1 MRKLERL
8 VADEPDLQICGSA
21 STVGEAIAGIAGSH
35 PHLLIL
41 DIRLPDGTGF
51 EILQALDEILD
62 QESAQGDHRSPQGD
76 PRSPQ
81 GDQRSTQWHQRSP
94 QIIFLTAYDEYALEA
109 FNVAALDYLLKPVS
123 QERFS
128 AAIARVRQRLASQ
141 APPEAASMRYAR
153 RFLVERRKAAYF
165 LPVDSIRHIAAD
177 RNYALLHS
185 DLGEFAIRATMDGL
199 EKRLDPAEF
208 ARVSRSSIVRVAAI
222 KEVRLS
228 EDSNY
233 VLVMQSGDEIEC
245 SKRYWTSALER
256 LL

>member
-1 MRKLERL
+1 VFLVEDEPPAMRKLERL
-8 VADEPDLQICGSA
+8 AAGEPDLEVCGAA
-21 STVGEAIAGIAGSH
+21 STVAEAIAGIAAAH
-35 PHLLIL
+35 PQFLIL

-51 EILQALDEILD
+51 EILQALEEIP
-62 QESAQGDHRSPQGD
+62 QHRAPQV
-76 PRSPQ
+76 
-81 GDQRSTQWHQRSP
+81 
-94 QIIFLTAYDEYALEA
+94 IFLTAYDEYALEA

-128 AAIARVRQRLASQ
+128 AAIGRVRERLRA
-141 APPEAASMRYAR
+141 APPPEVKYAR

-165 LPVDSIRHIAAD
+165 LAVDAIRHIAAD

-208 ARVSRSSIVRVAAI
+208 ARVSRSAIVRVGAI

-233 VLVMQSGDEIEC
+233 VLVMQSGEEVAC
-245 SKRYWTSALER
+245 SKKYWTSALER